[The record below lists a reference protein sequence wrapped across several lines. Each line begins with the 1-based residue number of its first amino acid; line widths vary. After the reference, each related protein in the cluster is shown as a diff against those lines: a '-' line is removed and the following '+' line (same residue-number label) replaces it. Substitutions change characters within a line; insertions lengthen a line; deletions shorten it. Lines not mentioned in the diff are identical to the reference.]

1 MAAKNQTTTD
11 APTATEFIPA
21 DENGVRG
28 DQGPGVRYLQATGD
42 KGMEIVNE
50 DPYDDEVLN
59 HVFICDECGH
69 SEDLESDMGHHLHF
83 KHYVRD

>member
-1 MAAKNQTTTD
+1 MTDD

-21 DENGVRG
+21 DENGLRDEG
-28 DQGPGVRYLQATGD
+28 AGVRYLQATGD
-42 KGMEIVNE
+42 KGLEVVNE

-69 SEDLESDMGHHLHF
+69 EEDTEDGMGHHLWEHQQE
-83 KHYVRD
+83 DE